1 MKEHF
6 HRDTNL
12 YLQSLYEIQSETRG
26 EKEWFAFELTP
37 MACDQR
43 GKPLD
48 HEDAGVFK
56 FHSAETARNF
66 VEGWIS
72 RERKELVGV
81 ASNEAAEA
89 EKFQRKA
96 G

>member
-12 YLQSLYEIQSETRG
+12 YLQSLYEIQHETRG
-26 EKEWFAFELTP
+26 DKKWFAFELTP

-48 HEDAGVFK
+48 HEAAGIFK
-56 FHSAETARNF
+56 FHS
-66 VEGWIS
+66 
-72 RERKELVGV
+72 
-81 ASNEAAEA
+81 A

-96 G
+96 D